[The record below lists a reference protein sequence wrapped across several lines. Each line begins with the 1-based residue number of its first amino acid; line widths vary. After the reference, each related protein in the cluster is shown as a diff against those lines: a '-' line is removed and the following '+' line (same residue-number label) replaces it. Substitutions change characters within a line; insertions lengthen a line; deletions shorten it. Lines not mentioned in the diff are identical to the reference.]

1 MDEHRASYWNT
12 AFSAALLGLAGL
24 AAIVWLLAARQMT
37 QNHWPLLTILAWSA
51 GGLVLLNFELLVV
64 LVCSGALISL
74 HRDSLENR
82 GVPYVGPPREW
93 SAGFLVRGFC
103 AFLRGLRSL
112 VGRRPGQLDL
122 RAGEIVEIRSLE
134 EILAT
139 LDLRGERDSLPFMP
153 EMEAWCG
160 KQARVLRRVNK
171 IWDWIHFS
179 GQRRMLDT
187 VILEN
192 LRCDGCYHG
201 GCQGDCPLLWKE
213 AWLRRASKKQKPK
226 LSQVTGPF
234 VPLDLKQFTTRI
246 DQETS
251 ETRFVCQL
259 SRLPEAST
267 LTSWNN
273 PRNLVREISC
283 GNVRIGPFFTYI
295 AIHLFNSVQRRKGG
309 PGFPFIAKSK
319 LDVTP
324 NEILNLQPGEL
335 VRVKSK
341 REIEQT
347 LGANGRS
354 RGLWF
359 DTDMTRFCG
368 GTYKVRARATC
379 QIDERTGKFVKFKN
393 PCITLEDV
401 TAIGEY
407 YELAPLDERI
417 FWRETWLERVAEQ

>member
-1 MDEHRASYWNT
+1 MSSVDKHRASYWKT
-12 AFSAALLGLAGL
+12 AASAALLGLAGL
-24 AAIVWLLAARQMT
+24 AAIAWLLTAKQS
-37 QNHWPLLTILAWSA
+37 QWPPLAVLAWSV
-51 GGLVLLNFELLVV
+51 GGLALLGGESLAV

-74 HRDSLENR
+74 HRDSLESR
-82 GVPYVGPPREW
+82 GLPYVGPPREW
-93 SAGFLVRGFC
+93 SSGFFVRGFC
-103 AFLRGLRSL
+103 ALLRGLRTL
-112 VGRRPGQLDL
+112 VGARPGQLDL

-139 LDLRGERDSLPFMP
+139 LDSRGELDSLPFMP

-160 KQARVLRRVNK
+160 KQAQVFRRVNK
-171 IWDWIHFS
+171 IWDWIRFS

-192 LRCDGCYHG
+192 FRCDGCHHG

-213 AWLRRASKKQKPK
+213 AWLRRASKVRKPQ
-226 LSQVTGPF
+226 LSQISGSFAPM
-234 VPLDLKQFTTRI
+234 DLRQFTTRI
-246 DQETS
+246 DEETS

-273 PRNLVREISC
+273 PRNLLREISC

-295 AIHLFNSVQRRKGG
+295 AIHLFNSVQRRTGS
-309 PGFPFIAKSK
+309 PLFPFVAQSQM
-319 LDVTP
+319 DVTP
-324 NEILNLQPGEL
+324 HEVLNLQPGEL

-347 LGANGRS
+347 LGANGRN

-368 GTYKVRARATC
+368 GTYKVRARAMR
-379 QIDERTGKFVKFKN
+379 QIDERTGKLATFKN
-393 PCITLEDV
+393 ACITLEGV
-401 TAIGEY
+401 TAVGEY

-417 FWRETWLERVAEQ
+417 FWREIWLERADPT